1 MVDRVYRLCIA
12 TLMGDDTQI
21 NRKVLDMIDF
31 DVILGMDLLSRYHA
45 ILSFHAKTLALAMHG
60 IPTV

>member
-1 MVDRVYRLCIA
+1 
-12 TLMGDDTQI
+12 MGDDTQI